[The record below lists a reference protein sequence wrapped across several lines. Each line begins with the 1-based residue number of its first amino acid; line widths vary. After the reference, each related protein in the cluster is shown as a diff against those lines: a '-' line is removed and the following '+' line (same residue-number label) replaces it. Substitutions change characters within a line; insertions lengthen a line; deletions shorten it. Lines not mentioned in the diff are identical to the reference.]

1 MSVPTAVGADF
12 VPGGPGGSG
21 GPGPGPADAVRR
33 RVAVPGALRGVPA
46 YVLLAGLVLVVI
58 ALAAAWPGLFS
69 DVPPDAVNPVAALQG
84 PSTRHLFGTDQ
95 LGRDEFSRVVHGTRV
110 SVGTGVG
117 ATALAL
123 VLGSAA
129 GVFAAAAGR
138 VADEVVMRVC
148 DVLMSFPGLL
158 LALMVVAVLG
168 PGTLNAAVAIGV
180 SMTPGFTK
188 LVRGQAM
195 LVRRSDYVRAAVTF
209 GRGRTEINLRHVA
222 PNALAPLLVLAT
234 VTVGGAVVAGSSLS
248 FLGLGPQPPAP
259 DWGAMLADGQNYLA
273 VSWAVAVFPGL
284 AVTATVI
291 SVTVVGGYLRKRF
304 EGGQADGGF

>member
-1 MSVPTAVGADF
+1 M
-12 VPGGPGGSG
+12 
-21 GPGPGPADAVRR
+21 
-33 RVAVPGALRGVPA
+33 
-46 YVLLAGLVLVVI
+46 LAGLVLVVI